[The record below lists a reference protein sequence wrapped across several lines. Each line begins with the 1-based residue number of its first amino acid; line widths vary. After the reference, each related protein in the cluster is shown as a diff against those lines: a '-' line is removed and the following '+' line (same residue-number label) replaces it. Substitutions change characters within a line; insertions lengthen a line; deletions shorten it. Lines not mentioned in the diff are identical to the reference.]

1 MCKKLAYIITIL
13 TVAFVSLT
21 GCGSGVSF
29 APEPQVQ
36 KSEQKKVQ
44 KEPEYIGTYSQT
56 FESDDIIGACDD
68 GAEGGCKYEVI
79 LTSKNITV
87 YYTNSVG
94 TTMVWYGSASA
105 TDVTKDYSSIK
116 KAYSIVS
123 TLDTDFSSKPDA
135 STAMF
140 GYEGRHK
147 KFTYINNNGTKH
159 IEMEV
164 PDSSEDAIFDTTNI
178 NLYYLT
184 KDVI

>member
-21 GCGSGVSF
+21 GCGSSVSS

-36 KSEQKKVQ
+36 KSEQKKVH
-44 KEPEYIGTYSQT
+44 KEPEYIGTYSQS

-79 LTSKNITV
+79 LTSTNITI

-105 TDVTKDYSSIK
+105 TDVTKNYSSIK

-123 TLDTDFSSKPDA
+123 TLDPDFSSKPNA

>member
-1 MCKKLAYIITIL
+1 MYKKLAYIITIL
-13 TVAFVSLT
+13 TAAFVSLT
-21 GCGSGVSF
+21 GCGSNVSS

-36 KSEQKKVQ
+36 KSEQKVE
-44 KEPEYIGTYSQT
+44 KEPEYVGTYSQS

-68 GAEGGCKYEVI
+68 GAEGGCKYEVT
-79 LTSKNITV
+79 LTSKNIIV

-94 TTMVWYGSASA
+94 TTMVWYGNASA
-105 TDVTKDYSSIK
+105 TDVTKKYNDIE

-123 TLDTDFSSKPDA
+123 TLDLEFTSKTDT

-140 GYEGRHK
+140 GYEGHHK

-164 PDSSEDAIFDTTNI
+164 PDSSEDAILDTTNI